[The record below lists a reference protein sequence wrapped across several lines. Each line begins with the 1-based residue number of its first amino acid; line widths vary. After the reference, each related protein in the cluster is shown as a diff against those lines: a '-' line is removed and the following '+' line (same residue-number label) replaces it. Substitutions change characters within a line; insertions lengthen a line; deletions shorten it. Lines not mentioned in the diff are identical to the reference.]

1 MNNASVVYFTSEF
14 GLSTE
19 DAALLGFAYGSMNL
33 FARALGGLYSD
44 RLSMAY
50 GMRGRLWLTSALLLC
65 EGSLMLVFAYADH
78 RGGAIAAMCCFSL
91 FTQSA
96 EGAIFGIVPYISKL
110 YTGSVSG
117 LVGSGGNMGSMVY
130 GLGFR
135 SLNYQQGFVMMG
147 SIVMASSVLSIGIN
161 IPCHAQMLW
170 GQDNHAVIRARE
182 RFARRRQRD
191 FLEDSINRHRTGRP
205 PQPSQLPVD
214 GDLEMNPPTAN
225 SAENP
230 QAGPLIDS

>member
-1 MNNASVVYFTSEF
+1 
-14 GLSTE
+14 
-19 DAALLGFAYGSMNL
+19 
-33 FARALGGLYSD
+33 
-44 RLSMAY
+44 
-50 GMRGRLWLTSALLLC
+50 
-65 EGSLMLVFAYADH
+65 
-78 RGGAIAAMCCFSL
+78 
-91 FTQSA
+91 
-96 EGAIFGIVPYISKL
+96 
-110 YTGSVSG
+110 
-117 LVGSGGNMGSMVY
+117 MGSMVY